1 MYVDVKHVGSKVL
14 YESAWESDAKRR
26 AYLSSKKILGQTVS
40 KIVSIGH
47 GLEVGRHR
55 LVWWGHVRLQTAP
68 MSRGLSL
75 CIESGREGSDWGK
88 IS

>member
-1 MYVDVKHVGSKVL
+1 MCVDVKHVGSIVL

-26 AYLSSKKILGQTVS
+26 AYFSSKTILGQTVS

-55 LVWWGHVRLQTAP
+55 LVWWGHVRLQTEPCPGGHLYAL
-68 MSRGLSL
+68 RAVGKGLF
-75 CIESGREGSDWGK
+75 GAK
-88 IS
+88 